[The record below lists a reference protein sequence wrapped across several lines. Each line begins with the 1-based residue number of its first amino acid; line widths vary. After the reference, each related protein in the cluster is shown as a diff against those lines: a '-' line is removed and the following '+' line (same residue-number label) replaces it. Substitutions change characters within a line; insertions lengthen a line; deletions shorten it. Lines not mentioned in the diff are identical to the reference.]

1 MSSRRRRGGLVLA
14 AVVLITSAADAHHS
28 ITALY
33 DSRRQVTVTGSV
45 REFQFVNPHP
55 WIGLDVTADGGR
67 VQTWRLEL
75 DNRFELVNVGMRADT
90 LKPGDVVVAS
100 GSAGRDGAL
109 SLYVR
114 QLDRPADGL
123 RYEQVGPSPR
133 LRLSSR

>member
-1 MSSRRRRGGLVLA
+1 MSFAGGA
-14 AVVLITSAADAHHS
+14 AVVATVAALAATLDAHHS
-28 ITALY
+28 ISAIY

-55 WIGLDVTADGGR
+55 WIGLDVAGDAGR

-75 DNRFELVNVGMRADT
+75 DNRFELVDVGMRSDT
-90 LKPGDVVVAS
+90 LKPGDTVVAT
-100 GSAGRDGAL
+100 GSAGRDGAR

-123 RYEQVGPSPR
+123 RYEQVGSSPR
-133 LRLSSR
+133 LQWIPR

>member
-1 MSSRRRRGGLVLA
+1 MSFAGGA
-14 AVVLITSAADAHHS
+14 AVVATVEALAATLDAHHS
-28 ITALY
+28 ISAIY

-55 WIGLDVTADGGR
+55 WIGLDVAGDAGR

-75 DNRFELVNVGMRADT
+75 DNRFELVDVGMRSDT
-90 LKPGDVVVAS
+90 LKPGDTVVAT
-100 GSAGRDGAL
+100 GSAGRDGAR

-123 RYEQVGPSPR
+123 RYEQVGASPR
-133 LRLSSR
+133 LQWVPR

>member
-1 MSSRRRRGGLVLA
+1 MLA

-28 ITALY
+28 ITAIY

-55 WIGLDVTADGGR
+55 WIGLDVTGEGGR

-75 DNRFELVNVGMRADT
+75 DNRFELVDVGMRADT
-90 LKPGDVVVAS
+90 LKPGDMVVAT
-100 GSAGRDGAL
+100 GSAGRDGAR

-123 RYEQVGPSPR
+123 RYEQVGPSR
-133 LRLSSR
+133 GCSGCRADDRREAG

>member
-1 MSSRRRRGGLVLA
+1 MRISSACGAVVAA
-14 AVVLITSAADAHHS
+14 AVAFTATLDAHHS
-28 ITALY
+28 ISAVY

-55 WIGLDVTADGGR
+55 WIGLDVAGDAGR

-75 DNRFELVNVGMRADT
+75 DNRFELVDVGMRSDT
-90 LKPGDVVVAS
+90 LKSGDTVVAT
-100 GSAGRDGAL
+100 GSAGRDGAR

-123 RYEQVGPSPR
+123 RYEQVGSSPR
-133 LRLSSR
+133 LQWIPR